1 MLLHEITA
9 AIEAVAPREL
19 QESYD
24 NAGLQCGDPR
34 LEVSRVLTC
43 LDVTEQVVAEA
54 HRRQCQLIVAHHP
67 LLFHGVKCIDPTR
80 DYISRTL
87 LLAIRHGIAIYAAHT
102 NLDRARGGINDTLA
116 EALALT
122 DVRPM
127 SDCGVVGCLPH
138 PMSGPELLRHISQ
151 CLGRIPLRHSRE
163 ALVDASRLFQTLA
176 LCGGAGGEFI
186 AETEALHADAF
197 LTGEIRYHD
206 YFGHPSLLLI
216 EGGHFETEQIAPA
229 LLNSIITRVL
239 PMVECLTAECHQSPC
254 QVFVP

>member
-1 MLLHEITA
+1 MTIQDIA
-9 AIEAVAPREL
+9 NAIEAVAPREL

-43 LDVTEQVVAEA
+43 LDVTESVIEEA
-54 HRRQCQLIVAHHP
+54 HRRQCQLVVAHHP

-87 LLAIRHGIAIYAAHT
+87 LAAIRYGIGIYAAHT

-116 EALALT
+116 AHLGLT
-122 DVRPM
+122 EVLPM
-127 SDCGVVGCLPH
+127 SDCGVWGRLPQ
-138 PMSGPELLRHISQ
+138 PMTAEQLLSYISQ
-151 CLGRIPLRHSRE
+151 RLGGIPLRYNAE
-163 ALVDASRLFQTLA
+163 AFSSKASLSTLA

-186 AETEALHADAF
+186 AEAEQLHVDAF

-206 YFGHPSLLLI
+206 YFGHPQLLLI

-229 LLNSIITRVL
+229 LLSAIITEAVGG
-239 PMVECLTAECHQSPC
+239 VECLVAEAHQNPC
-254 QVFVP
+254 GRWQA